1 MLTNK
6 EFFLQSLISNLYYLW
21 TLREFSARIEV
32 SFPNIYQDY
41 INRSNE
47 LAKRAE
53 TISKKIAK
61 YANNSL
67 PESVI
72 NSEIILTPYTL
83 ELELLTEKL
92 FGIDIDT
99 SITEIEKS
107 IRPGNMEPTQE
118 QVNEME
124 NINEESKVLA
134 NDFILFATEL
144 HEKIENQEIFTFYY
158 NSLNLFV
165 VEEAKLFLTSLERLK
180 EKSTINPSYV
190 IDYEYYSTLVMQAI
204 ATYIRGEIDP
214 IHKDIFDEANN
225 FVIEYRNILDEYD
238 NMIMNP
244 TNQKNMTLNSLEIA
258 ERFKKFIIR
267 LIERLLNKE
276 IYFISAPIT
285 KDNELTTI
293 NFFIFNLKEGVL
305 ESLKN
310 E

>member
-32 SFPNIYQDY
+32 SFPKIYQSY

-165 VEEAKLFLTSLERLK
+165 VEEAKLFLTSLER
-180 EKSTINPSYV
+180 
-190 IDYEYYSTLVMQAI
+190 
-204 ATYIRGEIDP
+204 
-214 IHKDIFDEANN
+214 
-225 FVIEYRNILDEYD
+225 
-238 NMIMNP
+238 
-244 TNQKNMTLNSLEIA
+244 
-258 ERFKKFIIR
+258 
-267 LIERLLNKE
+267 
-276 IYFISAPIT
+276 
-285 KDNELTTI
+285 
-293 NFFIFNLKEGVL
+293 
-305 ESLKN
+305 
-310 E
+310 